1 MRYLRI
7 SIRNYRGGTYEN
19 HQNCRRRDDG
29 VQRHHDYPFP
39 RCGRDF
45 GGQICAVIRETPQKM
60 GITAAEVSAVD
71 KGALDCTVKARTEAA
86 ALRAGDTQ
94 ADWEGLP

>member
-1 MRYLRI
+1 MKIIKTAVAGTMESSDIMITLSPAEGGI
-7 SIRNYRGGTYEN
+7 SIDLDSTVKE
-19 HQNCRRRDDG
+19 Q
-29 VQRHHDYPFP
+29 
-39 RCGRDF
+39 F
-45 GGQICAVIRETPQKM
+45 GGQICAVIRETLQKM